1 MYEYISS
8 ENEEERE
15 GVSLYFR
22 RSFSS
27 LSLKRKPASYLR
39 QQKYWK
45 TTLNQKDLNMTSTV
59 TYSSIN
65 PRHSDVNILT

>member
-15 GVSLYFR
+15 GVSRYFR
-22 RSFSS
+22 RSFT
-27 LSLKRKPASYLR
+27 LKRKPPSYLR

-45 TTLNQKDLNMTSTV
+45 TTLNQKDLNMTPTV